1 MSDDVDSM
9 QNQALKGI
17 DKRLSTLEQQVA
29 EQRVQFT
36 ELMTRIDMVI
46 KVGKYALMALAASVG
61 IDLAP
66 YALEG

>member
-1 MSDDVDSM
+1 MPDDIDSM

-17 DKRLSTLEQQVA
+17 DKRLTALEQQVA

-36 ELMTRIDMVI
+36 ELMTRIDVLM
-46 KVGKYALMALAASVG
+46 KVGRYVMIAVGASVG

-66 YALEG
+66 YAMGE